1 MNKNQTF
8 HTFLFRMAAML
19 CVTAMIMMAFP
30 SKAWADGSWTS
41 GNCTVTLT
49 GGTLTVSGNGAM
61 DDYGGGAVSPWF
73 YDTGCNSSITSIV
86 IGSGVT
92 HIGVNAFYSCGN
104 LGTVTF
110 EATSQQ
116 TTIGGGAF
124 SYCNMSSITIPAN
137 VTIIGD
143 GAFCGCQYLATVTFE
158 ANSHLTTIDENAF
171 LGCIALT
178 AIDIPNSV
186 TTIGDHAFSCCDHLA
201 SVNIGSGVTTI
212 GDEVFMASWELAN
225 ITVDEN
231 NANYKS
237 VDGVLFNK
245 TVTKLL
251 RYPPAKTATS
261 YAIPDGVTSIGDDY
275 AFHRC
280 ENLTAISLPASL
292 KSIGKYTFYNCF
304 NLETVTIEANSQLTS
319 IGDHAFDGSLK
330 LTAIAIPAGVTT
342 IGAYAFN
349 SCFRMTSVTFDA
361 NSQLTTIGAHAFDAC
376 NYIETINLEANSHL
390 TTIGDY
396 AFWYCWYLSSITIPA
411 SVTSLRAHAF
421 DSCDGITSL
430 NFEANSQLTTIGE
443 SVFKNCRGLTSV
455 TIPDGVTTIG
465 KHAFMCGSGA
475 MNLASVTI
483 PASVTCISDSAF
495 YNCSNLETITL
506 LEGSQLA
513 TIGMKAFYNS
523 KWLTNHPDGLAYIG
537 NVAYQLKGSTFDGSI
552 REGTVSIA
560 DGCFANKSITAVS
573 IPNTVKIIG
582 TRAFEWCSNLTSIVI
597 PASVTCICDSAFYHC
612 TYMTSAVIG
621 SGVET
626 IGAYAFDK
634 CIKLTTIVIGN
645 GVTTIGRSAFTNCR
659 NQRTYT
665 IYATTPPTIF
675 NNIFYN
681 GTSFNT
687 HCKYVLSD
695 CLEVYNSHP
704 YGEWSTLN
712 YAIPD
717 LTVHDAGGELGSWCT
732 YYNGLAD
739 VTVPDGTTI
748 YKASLNSAKDGV
760 IMTEVD
766 GHIIKRGEAVLL
778 KSTSDITISSAA
790 SSGTGDYTGNVL
802 QGVDISTPQATGITY
817 YVLSKPEGKDFG
829 FYQLADGTDLAA
841 NKAYLVI
848 PAAARGFIGLDAN
861 NSPTAI
867 NDTKGSGT
875 SVSSAVYTLD
885 GRRLQGEPSKKGVY
899 VRNGQKFII
908 K

>member
-19 CVTAMIMMAFP
+19 CVAAMIMMAFP

-61 DDYGGGAVSPWF
+61 DDYGGGVLSPW
-73 YDTGCNSSITSIV
+73 YWDRGSVTSIV

-92 HIGVNAFYSCGN
+92 HIGVFAFDACGN

-110 EATSQQ
+110 EATSQR
-116 TTIGGGAF
+116 TTIGRYAF
-124 SYCNMSSITIPAN
+124 NYCNMSSITIPAN

-158 ANSHLTTIDENAF
+158 ANSHLTTIGNNAF
-171 LGCIALT
+171 SFCEALST
-178 AIDIPNSV
+178 IDIPNSV
-186 TTIGDHAFSCCDHLA
+186 TSIGDKAFVGCTALQT
-201 SVNIGSGVTTI
+201 VNIGSGLTTI
-212 GDEVFMASWELAN
+212 GEYAFVQCDALTTF
-225 ITVDEN
+225 TVDAN
-231 NANYKS
+231 NTNYKS
-237 VDGVLFNK
+237 VDGVLFSEGG
-245 TVTKLL
+245 TKLMI
-251 RYPPAKTATS
+251 YPMGKTATS
-261 YAIPDGVTSIGDDY
+261 YTVPDNVTSIGDSAFYNRTALTSITLPAGLTTICDY
-275 AFHRC
+275 AFWGC
-280 ENLTAISLPASL
+280 DNLAAITIPAS
-292 KSIGKYTFYNCF
+292 
-304 NLETVTIEANSQLTS
+304 
-319 IGDHAFDGSLK
+319 
-330 LTAIAIPAGVTT
+330 VTT
-342 IGAYAFN
+342 IGAYAFKD
-349 SCFRMTSVTFDA
+349 CGQMTSVTFDA
-361 NSQLTTIGAHAFDAC
+361 NSQLTTIGAHAFEKC
-376 NYIETINLEANSHL
+376 IYLQTLNLEANSHL

-411 SVTSLRAHAF
+411 SVTSLGAHAF

-430 NFEANSQLTTIGE
+430 TFEANSQLTTIGE

-465 KHAFMCGSGA
+465 KHAFMYGSGA

-495 YNCSNLETITL
+495 YNCKNLETINVG
-506 LEGSQLA
+506 ENSQLT
-513 TIGMKAFYNS
+513 TIGMNAFYYS
-523 KWLTNHPDGLAYIG
+523 KWLRTHPDGLAYIG

-560 DGCFANKSITAVS
+560 DGCFNNKSITAVS

-597 PASVTCICDSAFYHC
+597 PNGVTCIGDSAFYHC

-645 GVTTIGRSAFTNCR
+645 GVTTIGRSAFTNCK

-681 GTSFNT
+681 GTSSDT

-704 YGEWSTLN
+704 YGEWSALN

-861 NSPTAI
+861 NSPT
-867 NDTKGSGT
+867 
-875 SVSSAVYTLD
+875 
-885 GRRLQGEPSKKGVY
+885 GVY